1 MSIFKR
7 VALLLA
13 AFAVVACSAK
23 KFGGE
28 GGVQGKSAGEAVR
41 EDTPAPVEES
51 AADAFEALE
60 ALAARERAA
69 GYVPGMGLEESTLR
83 ERQGDY
89 GGAVLAAFKEL
100 LQLYGMGVL
109 PQPEL
114 AARLDAVEAAFPG
127 NDDVAAAA
135 AAARAYLE
143 GEWAEVLPAAKVLA
157 AAAAAPDDFAPWL
170 VAACELEL
178 DPSDRSAGGRYAA
191 ARGRYAQ
198 SPAYW
203 HHAAR
208 IGRGAA
214 AMEAAEWCVSLSP
227 SGPYAASART
237 ILARESG
244 LKPGDGPVLRT
255 RLEIEAALSGLAAGG
270 GDDAALLSELIPLL
284 ALPDNPYTLYALG
297 GLRALC
303 ADGRI
308 RTVVASARSR
318 SSGRAAERLRYAAGA
333 AP

>member
-1 MSIFKR
+1 MPILKR
-7 VALLLA
+7 LTLL
-13 AFAVVACSAK
+13 FAVLATVACSAK
-23 KFGGE
+23 KFEGE
-28 GGVQGKSAGEAVR
+28 DASLADSAEGAVQADRVV
-41 EDTPAPVEES
+41 PAAES
-51 AADAFEALE
+51 AADAFVALQ

-100 LQLYGMGVL
+100 LWLYGMGLL
-109 PQPEL
+109 PKPAL
-114 AARLDAVEAAFPG
+114 SARLDAVEKAFPG
-127 NDDVAAAA
+127 NGDVAAAA
-135 AAARAYLE
+135 AASRAYLE
-143 GEWAEVLPAAKVLA
+143 GKWAETLQAAKVLA
-157 AAAAAPDDFAPWL
+157 TAAAAPDDFAQWL

-178 DPSDRSAGGRYAA
+178 DASDRAAGGRYAA
-191 ARGRYAQ
+191 ARGRYAKY
-198 SPAYW
+198 PAYW

-227 SGPYAASART
+227 MGPYAPDSRI
-237 ILARESG
+237 ILAREAG
-244 LKPGDGPVLRT
+244 LKPGDGASLRT
-255 RLEIEAALSGLAAGG
+255 RAEIEAALSGLAAGV
-270 GDDAALLSELIPLL
+270 GDDAALLSELVPLL

-308 RTVVASARSR
+308 RAVVVSARSR